1 MLSPHPAVLSPRPAA
16 GTTALAAIAVAAA
29 GTTALAVI
37 AAAAAAVA
45 VAAAAAAAAAVVSVV
60 AAFAGAGSR
69 VGSHTPG
76 CSGAASRRAAPGWA

>member
-45 VAAAAAAAAAVVSVV
+45 AAAAAAAAAVVSVV